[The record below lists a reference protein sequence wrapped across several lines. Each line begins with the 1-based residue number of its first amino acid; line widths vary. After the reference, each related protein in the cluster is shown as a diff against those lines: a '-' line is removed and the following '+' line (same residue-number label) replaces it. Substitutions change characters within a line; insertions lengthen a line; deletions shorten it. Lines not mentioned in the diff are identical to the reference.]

1 MSVPCE
7 NCPVRGVNQ
16 IAEAEISDDPMIRV
30 AGRVARIM
38 LERGDR
44 GERGPMYTGIE
55 MNPETG
61 EDFGPR
67 FECCNRNASLAAT
80 VVGAAILATQHNAH

>member
-16 IAEAEISDDPMIRV
+16 IAEAEMSDDPMVRDASRV
-30 AGRVARIM
+30 AQEM
-38 LERGDR
+38 LVRGDR
-44 GERGPMYTGIE
+44 NERGPMYAGIE
-55 MNPETG
+55 VNPLTG
-61 EDFGPR
+61 EDIGPR

-80 VVGAAILATQHNAH
+80 VLGAAVLVAQQNKQ

>member
-1 MSVPCE
+1 VSVPCE

-16 IAEAEISDDPMIRV
+16 IAEAERSDDPMIRN
-30 AGRVARIM
+30 AGRVAREM

-44 GERGPMYTGIE
+44 GERVPMYTGIE
-55 MNPETG
+55 TDPVTG
-61 EDFGPR
+61 EELGPR

-80 VVGAAILATQHNAH
+80 VVGAAMLVAQQNNQ